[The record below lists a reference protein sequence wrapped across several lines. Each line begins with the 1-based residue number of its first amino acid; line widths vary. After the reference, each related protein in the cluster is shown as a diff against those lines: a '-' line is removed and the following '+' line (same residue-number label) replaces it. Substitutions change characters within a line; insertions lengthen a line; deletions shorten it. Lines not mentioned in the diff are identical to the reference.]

1 MIFFKRFIIFLGVFY
16 FFISCNN
23 KKNIDTDNS
32 ELSPDKIEIYLKNAR
47 DPSKTIAERKEN
59 LSKANNLVQSLSENK
74 IKITK
79 LLDISIE
86 HYELEDWKNY
96 KIITQQ
102 ALKLSSRISDSLKI
116 AKSLGFLAIY
126 YRDKQ
131 LDSAYKY
138 YHLADKIYTSFD
150 KRNLYKSTEYSFD
163 QGRTLIDLAKL
174 SRKIKDY
181 NESESFTIKA
191 IEKFKLSGNLEYI
204 PLSYSNLG
212 IIAKQLERY
221 DDALKYNSKAIEY
234 AKNTKKDTLYITLMH
249 NNTGTIYKSQKKYS
263 KAEKEYLKGLSYVD
277 FLNSRPKRYARYI
290 DNLGYVKFLANKD
303 NDSALYLLKKA
314 YKIRDSIDD
323 IVGISTSNLHLAE
336 YYQSKNNNYSSKEF
350 AEKAKQAAITNNE
363 NTELLQAYDLLAQV
377 SPPEEG
383 RMYAMK
389 YIQLSDSLTKRD
401 NQFRDKFARIRFETE
416 QKEEQIQ
423 EKEKQIKQSEQQIV
437 EVQNQNT
444 VYLLGILLLA
454 TFIGFIIYFS
464 RQRTK
469 YLAQQNKIVEFQAAY
484 ETETRISKRLH
495 DEIGNDIFQVMMQ
508 YQNDPHDPQ
517 ITKKLNTAYT
527 KARDISRENSE
538 FEVDETY
545 LEELTDM
552 LTNYTKNN
560 IRLVLRGIDKIS
572 WDTVNKNLKITIY
585 RVLQELMTNMQ
596 KHSQA
601 DLVAI
606 VFKNEKNKLL
616 IKYSDNG
623 VGIQKED
630 IKSKNGLRNT
640 EKRMLAI
647 NGTIVFDS
655 EKNKGFK
662 AEIVIPN

>member
-1 MIFFKRFIIFLGVFY
+1 MTFSVRNRVLFLK
-16 FFISCNN
+16 FFILLSFFTNCN
-23 KKNIDTDNS
+23 DNS
-32 ELSPDKIEIYLKNAR
+32 ESIKKDIPQSEPIERLISFASDKKKSKEEREKHLQNAYNLFILLPDTKYKRKKISEISASYSSMKDYN
-47 DPSKTIAERKEN
+47 KAE
-59 LSKANNLVQSLSENK
+59 LMNK
-74 IKITK
+74 IMLELSIKIK
-79 LLDISIE
+79 
-86 HYELEDWKNY
+86 
-96 KIITQQ
+96 
-102 ALKLSSRISDSLKI
+102 DSFGI
-116 AKSLGFLAIY
+116 AKSYNNFGWFNRLRKTF
-126 YRDKQ
+126 
-131 LDSAYKY
+131 DSAYY
-138 YHLADKIYTSFD
+138 YFNKAEKIHNSFNKGSSYNSDNYAFDHGLA
-150 KRNLYKSTEYSFD
+150 LTE
-163 QGRTLIDLAKL
+163 LAKL
-174 SRKIKDY
+174 SRKVKDY
-181 NESESFTIKA
+181 SNSEDLTIQGIK
-191 IEKFKLSGNLEYI
+191 KFELSGNPQYI
-204 PLSYSNLG
+204 PLSYNNLG
-212 IIAKQLERY
+212 IISKQSGRY
-221 DDALKYNSKAIEY
+221 TDAIKYHKKAMEY
-234 AKNTKKDTLYITLMH
+234 AQNTPKDTLYRAISY
-249 NNTGTIYKSQKKYS
+249 NNIGTAYKSQKKFD
-263 KAEKEYLKGLSYVD
+263 KAIKYYKKALSYKV
-277 FLNSRPKRYARYI
+277 FLSSRPKRYSRYI

-314 YKIRDSIDD
+314 YSIRDSIHD

-350 AEKAKQAAITNNE
+350 AEKAKQAAISNNE
-363 NTELLQAYDLLAQV
+363 NTELLQAYNLLAQV
-377 SPPEEG
+377 SPPEQG
-383 RMYAMK
+383 RKYAME
-389 YIQLSDSLTKRD
+389 YIKLNDSLTKRD
-401 NQFRDKFARIRFETE
+401 NLFRDKFARIRFESE
-416 QKEEQIQ
+416 NL
-423 EKEKQIKQSEQQIV
+423 EKENQQKSEEIQ

-560 IRLVLRGIDKIS
+560 IRLVLRGIDKIN
-572 WDTVNKNLKITIY
+572 WDTVDKNLKITIY

-662 AEIVIPN
+662 AEIVIPS

>member
-1 MIFFKRFIIFLGVFY
+1 PESYAFAHG
-16 FFISCNN
+16 
-23 KKNIDTDNS
+23 
-32 ELSPDKIEIYLKNAR
+32 KI
-47 DPSKTIAERKEN
+47 
-59 LSKANNLVQSLSENK
+59 
-74 IKITK
+74 
-79 LLDISIE
+79 
-86 HYELEDWKNY
+86 
-96 KIITQQ
+96 
-102 ALKLSSRISDSLKI
+102 
-116 AKSLGFLAIY
+116 
-126 YRDKQ
+126 
-131 LDSAYKY
+131 
-138 YHLADKIYTSFD
+138 
-150 KRNLYKSTEYSFD
+150 
-163 QGRTLIDLAKL
+163 LIDLAKL
-174 SRKIKDY
+174 SKKVKDY
-181 NESESFTIKA
+181 SQSEDLTIRAIKKFLLSKNESY
-191 IEKFKLSGNLEYI
+191 L
-204 PLSYSNLG
+204 PLSYNNLG
-212 IIAKQLERY
+212 IIAKQLSQY
-221 DDALKYNSKAIEY
+221 KDAINYYEKAVEY
-234 AKNTKKDTLYITLMH
+234 SRRTKKETFYVVQSY
-249 NNTGTIYKSQKKYS
+249 NNIGVVHKNNRKYKE
-263 KAEKEYLKGLSYVD
+263 AEESFNKGLEYSD
-277 FLNSRPKRYARYI
+277 FLKKNPNTHSLLL
-290 DNLGYVKFLANKD
+290 DNLGYVKFLSGKQS
-303 NDSALYLLKKA
+303 DSALYLLNKA
-314 YKIRDSIDD
+314 YKIRNSVND
-323 IVGISTSNLHLAE
+323 IKGIITNNLHYAE
-336 YYQSKNNNYSSKEF
+336 YYKSNNNDSLAILYGSKVKD
-350 AEKAKQAAITNNE
+350 ASLLVNE
-363 NTELLQAYDLLAQV
+363 NTELLQAYNLLAQV
-377 SPPEEG
+377 SPPEQG
-383 RMYAMK
+383 RKYAME
-389 YIQLSDSLTKRD
+389 YIKLNDSLTKRD
-401 NQFRDKFARIRFETE
+401 NLFRDKFARIRFESE
-416 QKEEQIQ
+416 NL
-423 EKEKQIKQSEQQIV
+423 EKENQQKSEEIQ

-538 FEVDETY
+538 FEVNETY

-560 IRLVLRGIDKIS
+560 IKLVLRGIDKIS
-572 WDTVNKNLKITIY
+572 WDTVDKNLKITIY

-655 EKNKGFK
+655 EKSKGFK

>member
-1 MIFFKRFIIFLGVFY
+1 MITFLS
-16 FFISCNN
+16 SC
-23 KKNIDTDNS
+23 TDNS
-32 ELSPDKIEIYLKNAR
+32 EFSKQDLSNSEQIESSISLASDKTK
-47 DPSKTIAERKEN
+47 STKERKSHLEDAYN
-59 LSKANNLVQSLSENK
+59 QFLLLPDNNYKRKKISEISASYSSMKDYNKAELMNK
-74 IKITK
+74 IMLELSVKIK
-79 LLDISIE
+79 DSFGIARSYNNFGIYQRLR
-86 HYELEDWKNY
+86 K
-96 KIITQQ
+96 KI
-102 ALKLSSRISDSLKI
+102 
-116 AKSLGFLAIY
+116 
-126 YRDKQ
+126 
-131 LDSAYKY
+131 DSAYY
-138 YHLADKIYTSFD
+138 YFNKAEKFYAS
-150 KRNLYKSTEYSFD
+150 LYKGNTYDHSFYAFD
-163 QGRTLIDLAKL
+163 HGSVLIDLAKL
-174 SRKIKDY
+174 SRKVKDY
-181 NESESFTIKA
+181 SESESLTIQA
-191 IEKFKLSGNLEYI
+191 IQKFELSKDHRYL
-204 PLSYSNLG
+204 PMSYTNLG
-212 IIAKQLERY
+212 IISKHLGKTEEAIKY
-221 DDALKYNSKAIEY
+221 YKKALKY
-234 AKNTKKDTLYITLMH
+234 AKNTSKDTLYNIIV
-249 NNTGTIYKSQKKYS
+249 NNNIGMVYQTKGNYQ
-263 KAEKEYLKGLSYVD
+263 KAEDYYKKNLKYKNFFERDL
-277 FLNSRPKRYARYI
+277 KRKARLL
-290 DNLGYVKFLANKD
+290 DNIGYVKFKKNKH
-303 NDSALYLLKKA
+303 NDSILFLLNKA
-314 YKIRDSIDD
+314 YEIRESIDD
-323 IVGISTSNLHLAE
+323 IEGISESSLSLTE
-336 YYQSKNNNYSSKEF
+336 YYFINNDYSLSKKYGI
-350 AEKAKQAAITNNE
+350 KAKESATTINE
-363 NTELLQAYDLLAQV
+363 NTELLQAYNLLAQV

-383 RMYAMK
+383 RKYAME
-389 YIQLSDSLTKRD
+389 YIRLNDSLTKRD
-401 NQFRDKFARIRFETE
+401 NLFRDKFARIRFESE
-416 QKEEQIQ
+416 NL
-423 EKEKQIKQSEQQIV
+423 EKENQQKSKEIQ

-538 FEVDETY
+538 FEVNETY

-560 IRLVLRGIDKIS
+560 IKLVLRGIDKIS
-572 WDTVNKNLKITIY
+572 WDTVDKNLKITIY

-662 AEIVIPN
+662 AEIVIPS

>member
-1 MIFFKRFIIFLGVFY
+1 MKYLKWNTLLTCILFVFINCNQDTEIVKDKVSPSNVIDNLINNAGIKSRSLQERESDLTKSLELVNMLDDSLFKV
-16 FFISCNN
+16 
-23 KKNIDTDNS
+23 
-32 ELSPDKIEIYLKNAR
+32 DKLQEIASAYYYLKNY
-47 DPSKTIAERKEN
+47 SQLKTINEKALV
-59 LSKANNLVQSLSENK
+59 LSIS
-74 IKITK
+74 
-79 LLDISIE
+79 LLDSIGMAKS
-86 HYELEDWKNY
+86 YNY
-96 KIITQQ
+96 K
-102 ALKLSSRISDSLKI
+102 
-116 AKSLGFLAIY
+116 AIW
-126 YRDKQ
+126 YRNKK

-138 YHLADKIYTSFD
+138 FYRANKIYTLLDNS
-150 KRNLYKSTEYSFD
+150 KNIAHNSYAFD

-174 SRKIKDY
+174 SRKVNDY
-181 NESESFTIKA
+181 SESEDLTIQA
-191 IEKFKLSGNLEYI
+191 IQKFKLSRNLEYI
-204 PLSYSNLG
+204 PLSYNNLG
-212 IIAKQLERY
+212 IVAKQLGRY
-221 DDALKYNSKAIEY
+221 DDAIKYNKKAVEY

-249 NNTGTIYKSQKKYS
+249 NNTGAIYKSQKKYIR
-263 KAEKEYLKGLSYVD
+263 AEKEYLRGLSYNV
-277 FLNSRPKRYARYI
+277 FLSSRPKRYARLL
-290 DNLGYVKFLANKD
+290 DNLAYVKFLNDKT
-303 NDSALYLLKKA
+303 NDSALTLFNKA
-314 YKIRDSIDD
+314 YKIRDSIKDV
-323 IVGISTSNLHLAE
+323 IGLSTSNLHLAE
-336 YYQSKNNNYSSKEF
+336 YYQSNGNNKL
-350 AEKAKQAAITNNE
+350 AKQYATKTKDISPLVND

-383 RMYAMK
+383 RKYAME

-401 NQFRDKFARIRFETE
+401 NQFRDKFARIRFESE
-416 QKEEQIQ
+416 NL
-423 EKEKQIKQSEQQIV
+423 EKENQQKSEEIQ

-545 LEELTDM
+545 VEELTDM
-552 LTNYTKNN
+552 FTNYTKNN
-560 IRLVLRGIDKIS
+560 IRLVLRGIDKIN
-572 WDTVNKNLKITIY
+572 WDTVDKNLKITIY

-596 KHSQA
+596 KHSKA
-601 DLVAI
+601 DLVAV
-606 VFKNEKNKLL
+606 VFKNEKNKIL

-623 VGIQKED
+623 VGIQKEE

-647 NGTIVFDS
+647 NGTIIFDS

-662 AEIVIPN
+662 AEIVIPS

>member
-1 MIFFKRFIIFLGVFY
+1 MRKKVYFLFIIFISFY
-16 FFISCNN
+16 NCSKEINN
-23 KKNIDTDNS
+23 NPEIPTKSN
-32 ELSPDKIEIYLKNAR
+32 KIEKYLKKASNKNLSINERKNNLKKAY
-47 DPSKTIAERKEN
+47 SIYKTIEN
-59 LSKANNLVQSLSENK
+59 NIYKRNK
-74 IKITK
+74 IQKISA
-79 LLDISIE
+79 I
-86 HYELEDWKNY
+86 HYELKNY
-96 KIITQQ
+96 EVSKNMDREMLQ
-102 ALKLSSRISDSLKI
+102 LSILSNDSIGI
-116 AKSLGFLAIY
+116 AKSYLNLGIH
-126 YRDKQ
+126 YRKKQ
-131 LDSAYKY
+131 VLDSAYY
-138 YHLADKIYTSFD
+138 FFYNSNKIYTAFGNQKKINKVD
-150 KRNLYKSTEYSFD
+150 YIHD
-163 QGRTLIDLAKL
+163 QGTALIDLAKL
-174 SRKIKDY
+174 SRKVKDY
-181 NESESFTIKA
+181 NESEALTVKA
-191 IEKFKLSGNLEYI
+191 IEKFELSGNASYI
-204 PLSYSNLG
+204 PISYINLG
-212 IIAKQLERY
+212 IIAKQLGRF
-221 DDALKYNSKAIEY
+221 DDAIKYHLETIKHSKG
-234 AKNTKKDTLYITLMH
+234 TSKDTLYKAISY
-249 NNTGTIYKSQKKYS
+249 NNIGTTYKSQQKYDRAIEYYKK
-263 KAEKEYLKGLSYVD
+263 ALSYKY
-277 FLNSRPKRYARYI
+277 FLSTRPKRYALYT
-290 DNLGYVKFLANKD
+290 DNLGYAKFLANKD
-303 NDSALYLLKKA
+303 NDSAFYLLNKA
-314 YKIRDSIDD
+314 YQIRDSLNDLK
-323 IVGISTSNLHLAE
+323 GLTTSYLHLSE
-336 YYQSKNNNYSSKEF
+336 YYQSNNNNSSKEF
-350 AEKAKQAAITNNE
+350 AEKAKESATTINE

-383 RMYAMK
+383 RKYAME
-389 YIQLSDSLTKRD
+389 YIKLNDSLTKRD
-401 NQFRDKFARIRFETE
+401 NQFRDKFARIRFESE
-416 QKEEQIQ
+416 NL
-423 EKEKQIKQSEQQIV
+423 EKENQQKSEEIQ

-560 IRLVLRGIDKIS
+560 IRLVLRGIDKIG
-572 WDTVNKNLKITIY
+572 WDTTDKNLKITIY

-596 KHSQA
+596 KHSKA
-601 DLVAI
+601 DLVAV
-606 VFKNEKNKLL
+606 VFKNEKNKIL

-623 VGIQKED
+623 VGIQKEE

-640 EKRMLAI
+640 EKRILAI

-662 AEIVIPN
+662 AEIVIPK

>member
-1 MIFFKRFIIFLGVFY
+1 MRLLKLTSLLICFVTVFINCNKNEETFKDKESL
-16 FFISCNN
+16 NN
-23 KKNIDTDNS
+23 DIVH
-32 ELSPDKIEIYLKNAR
+32 
-47 DPSKTIAERKEN
+47 N
-59 LSKANNLVQSLSENK
+59 LIKDSENTSKSLEEKKYYLQEAFELTNKLPDNNEK
-74 IKITK
+74 IK
-79 LLDISIE
+79 LLHKISYSYYSFKE
-86 HYELEDWKNY
+86 YEDYKQINY
-96 KIITQQ
+96 K
-102 ALKLSSRISDSLKI
+102 ALRISKKLSDSLTM
-116 AKSLGFLAIY
+116 AKSYGNIGIY
-126 YRDKQ
+126 FRTIS
-131 LDSAYKY
+131 LDSSYKNF
-138 YHLADKIYTSFD
+138 LEADRIYRNFD
-150 KRNLYKSTEYSFD
+150 KVNKRNPESYAFAHGKI
-163 QGRTLIDLAKL
+163 LIDLAKL
-174 SRKIKDY
+174 SKKVKDY
-181 NESESFTIKA
+181 SQSEDLTIRAIKKFLLSKNESY
-191 IEKFKLSGNLEYI
+191 L
-204 PLSYSNLG
+204 PLSYNNLG
-212 IIAKQLERY
+212 IIAKQLSQY
-221 DDALKYNSKAIEY
+221 KDAINYYEKAVEY
-234 AKNTKKDTLYITLMH
+234 SRRTKKETFYVVQSY
-249 NNTGTIYKSQKKYS
+249 NNIGVVHKNNRKYKE
-263 KAEKEYLKGLSYVD
+263 AEESFNKGLEYSD
-277 FLNSRPKRYARYI
+277 FLKKNPNTHSLLL
-290 DNLGYVKFLANKD
+290 DNLGYVKFLSGKQS
-303 NDSALYLLKKA
+303 DSALYLLNKA
-314 YKIRDSIDD
+314 YKIRNSVND
-323 IVGISTSNLHLAE
+323 IKGIITNNLHYAE
-336 YYQSKNNNYSSKEF
+336 YYKSNNNDSLAILYGSKVKD
-350 AEKAKQAAITNNE
+350 ASLLVNE
-363 NTELLQAYDLLAQV
+363 NTELLQAYNLLAQV
-377 SPPEEG
+377 SPPEQG
-383 RMYAMK
+383 RKYAME
-389 YIQLSDSLTKRD
+389 YIKLNDSLTKRD
-401 NQFRDKFARIRFETE
+401 NLFRDKFARIRFESE
-416 QKEEQIQ
+416 NL
-423 EKEKQIKQSEQQIV
+423 EKENQQKSEEIQ

-538 FEVDETY
+538 FEVNETY

-560 IRLVLRGIDKIS
+560 IKLVLRGIDKIS
-572 WDTVNKNLKITIY
+572 WDTVDKNLKITIY

-655 EKNKGFK
+655 EKSKGFK